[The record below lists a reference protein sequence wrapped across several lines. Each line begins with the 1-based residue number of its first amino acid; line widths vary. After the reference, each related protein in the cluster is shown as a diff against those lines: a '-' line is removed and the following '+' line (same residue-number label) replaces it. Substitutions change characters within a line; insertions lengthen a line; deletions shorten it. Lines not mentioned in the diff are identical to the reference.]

1 MNKLTPR
8 QAAVALALKHDLA
21 QYKEVSATAVF
32 DAIEADRSG
41 QIWKRTHVTVGD
53 ISPSAV
59 LDALRKFGLP
69 SRKLPGRSGNV
80 FVNPFHAA

>member
-1 MNKLTPR
+1 MKNLTPR

-21 QYKEVSATAVF
+21 GFAEVSVSSVF

-53 ISPSAV
+53 ISHSAV
-59 LDALRKFGLP
+59 LDALRKFGLA
-69 SRKLPGRSGNV
+69 SRKLPGRLGTV
-80 FVNPFHAA
+80 FANPFHAA